1 MWCYQRLKYDSWK
14 EGNWE
19 DRDYFGYGDL
29 VEDPSGRWVLVP
41 YTLHSDYS
49 GSTVERSNTDCF
61 LAEFGDL
68 RGVKELFGGYGT
80 RGVVI
85 RRALL
90 RNEEIA
96 DVLESLESY
105 PVIDEDHLS
114 QLEMELE
121 TEDWDSWIRSDIQRA
136 LDKLEIEYAEDD
148 HVFDAQ
154 ARQIMEEHSIYWEV
168 ESPIAGYIDVAAI
181 AENWGI

>member
-14 EGNWE
+14 KGSWE
-19 DRDYFGYGDL
+19 DHDWFGYGDL
-29 VEDPSGRWVLVP
+29 VADPSGRWVEVP
-41 YTLHSDYS
+41 YTLHSDYA
-49 GSTVERSNTDCF
+49 GSTVERSNRDVF
-61 LAEFGDL
+61 LEEFGDL
-68 RGVKELFGGYGT
+68 RGVKEVYGGYGT

-90 RNEEIA
+90 RNEEVA
-96 DVLESLESY
+96 DVLEALESY

-114 QLEMELE
+114 QLEMEIE
-121 TEDWDSWIRSDIQRA
+121 TEDWEDWGRSDLKRE

-148 HVFDAQ
+148 HVFDVQ
-154 ARQIMEEHSIYWEV
+154 ARQIMEEQSIYWEA
-168 ESPIAGYIDVAAI
+168 ESPIGGYIDIDGI